1 MPTTESIML
10 QTLAVPCACRCRY
23 CLLCANDA
31 APGADLAES
40 DLFALRFNDWLKENR
55 PDISFNYSFGYSME
69 RPDMAEALDLLNSM
83 GSETGRFL
91 QLDGL
96 KMRTRCELDKLFEL
110 YRKHGVQSVNLT
122 FYGNEAYHDS
132 FSGRKGDR
140 ALLLRTLEIAN
151 DAGISASCG
160 YPLTSESV
168 VFAEETLD
176 ELLNRG
182 ANRVWF
188 FIPHS
193 EGRGSSIEG
202 IRLVRNELDKLPCSV
217 SSRLNRSVF
226 RTESEWLSSS
236 ELPAESKRMLI
247 ISLTKENIRQY
258 AEMGFE
264 MLIRFAERLD
274 EAYYSLFPS
283 FKELAEEFGNRDGD
297 SLFSYRDLFSRYR
310 RLFSKRNGIVCYDV
324 TNERQTGS
332 RRY

>member
-1 MPTTESIML
+1 MPKTESIML

-23 CLLCANDA
+23 CLLSANGET
-31 APGADLAES
+31 PGADLAES

-96 KMRTRCELDKLFEL
+96 KMRTRSELDKLFEL
-110 YRKHGVQSVNLT
+110 YREHGVQSVNLT

-140 ALLLRTLEIAN
+140 ALLLRTLDAAK
-151 DAGISASCG
+151 DAGVTASCG
-160 YPLTSESV
+160 YPLTSESA

-176 ELLNRG
+176 ELLNHG
-182 ANRVWF
+182 ADRVWF

-193 EGRGSSIEG
+193 EGRGSAIEG
-202 IRLVRNELDKLPCSV
+202 IRLRKTELDKLPVSV
-217 SSRLNRSVF
+217 SNRLNRSVF
-226 RTESEWLSSS
+226 RTESEWLLSS

-247 ISLTKENIRQY
+247 ISLTAENIREY
-258 AEMGFE
+258 EEMGFE
-264 MLIRFAERLD
+264 KLIRFAEQLD
-274 EAYYSLFPS
+274 EEYYGLFPA

-297 SLFSYRDLFSRYR
+297 RLFSYRDLFSRYR
-310 RLFSKRNGIVCYDV
+310 RMYSGLNGLDCYDV